1 MMIKLLFHYLQM
13 NLEVYLL
20 QDYLNKNKEIEII
33 SKYLNFTLTKM
44 F

>member
-1 MMIKLLFHYLQM
+1 MIKLLFHYLQM

>member
-33 SKYLNFTLTKM
+33 SKYLNFTLIKM